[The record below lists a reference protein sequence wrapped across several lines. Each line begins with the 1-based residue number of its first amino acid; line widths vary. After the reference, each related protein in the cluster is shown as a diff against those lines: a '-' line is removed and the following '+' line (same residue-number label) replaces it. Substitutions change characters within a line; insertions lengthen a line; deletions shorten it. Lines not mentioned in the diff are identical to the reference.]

1 MCSRNG
7 NFYLVPHWE
16 PTFSEPPVRVVGR
29 DQLDGF
35 MKAHADARGPLQAW
49 LAEVEGAAWRVPQD
63 VLHRYPRTS
72 FVRDGLAV
80 FRIKGNDYRL
90 AAQIGFNRST
100 VSVLKVGTHAEYDT
114 WTL

>member
-16 PTFSEPPVRVVGR
+16 PIINEPPVRVVGR
-29 DQLDGF
+29 EQLDGF
-35 MKAHADARGPLQAW
+35 MNAHADARGSLQTW
-49 LAEVEGAAWRVPQD
+49 LAEVEGASWRVPQD
-63 VLHRYPRTS
+63 VLDRYPRAS

-90 AAQIGFNRST
+90 ATQISFKNGVVR
-100 VSVLKVGTHAEYDT
+100 VLRVGTHAEYDT